1 MPHLSK
7 FTINDRSGEKS
18 NHTLYNGAITAG
30 SLPGFLTDFGAY
42 RTALEAIILGNVTQ
56 EEWVGDR
63 TQLTEA
69 IPASNFAQ
77 RELKLLIRYVGDTSG
92 GVHTLEIP
100 TPDLANLTIDP
111 STDLVDLADGG
122 IMAAWVTAFQTI
134 ARTPDDDTE
143 TVTVQSARVVGRNI

>member
-63 TQLTEA
+63 TSLTEA

-92 GVHTLEIP
+92 GIHTLEIP

>member
-92 GVHTLEIP
+92 GIHTLEIP